1 MPDLALHPV
10 YLVLLDLLRQQIG
23 LDPESACAGKV
34 PQALAD
40 LGVTDDDCL
49 STYVQAAQRQPASLR
64 DLIRK
69 IVVHETWLFRE
80 PAAFDVLV
88 RAGLEVTA
96 AGRRFKVLSAPCST
110 GEEPV
115 SIAMALI
122 EAGVPRALID
132 IVAMDISPDAVE
144 QARRGSFTELAFRG
158 LTPEWRQARFVRDEH
173 RWRLKERL
181 DDMIRFEAANLM
193 DLPGHIAQE
202 RFDAVFCR
210 NLLIYL
216 DTPARRQVFA
226 TLRLLARPDSGLIFV
241 GHAES
246 TDAFQGELARVAVPM
261 SFGFHNRPAV
271 ARPVAK
277 VLPSAAKAVAPMR
290 PRETAAHKA
299 VATMIAPLGASV
311 PASSSVIALSKAL
324 ASTPRVKGGSTPL
337 RGDPLQEVRLLADRG
352 ELDRAVTLCEQTI
365 LKYPDLADA
374 RCYRGVLAVAAGQP
388 QVARACFTKALYLDP
403 RHADSL
409 HHLMLLAQGEGDAI
423 GAQRLRERLQRLQ
436 SDVAGEVRP

>member
-1 MPDLALHPV
+1 MPDLVGHPV
-10 YLVLLDLLRQQIG
+10 YVVLLDLLRQQIG

-34 PQALAD
+34 PQALVE
-40 LGVTDDDCL
+40 LGVADESGLTA
-49 STYVQAAQRQPASLR
+49 YVQLAQRQPVSLR
-64 DLIRK
+64 DLVRK
-69 IVVHETWLFRE
+69 IVVHETWFFRE
-80 PAAFDVLV
+80 PAAFEVLV
-88 RAGLEVTA
+88 RAGLEAVA

-122 EAGVPRALID
+122 EAGVPRGLLD
-132 IVAMDISPDAVE
+132 IVALDISPDAVV

-158 LTPEWRQARFVRDEH
+158 TTPEWRQARFVREEH
-173 RWRLKERL
+173 RWRLKDSL
-181 DDMIRFEAANLM
+181 DDVIRFEAANLM

-226 TLRLLARPDSGLIFV
+226 TLRALARPDSGLIFV

-261 SFGFHNRPAV
+261 SFGFHNRPA
-271 ARPVAK
+271 ATQPVAK
-277 VLPSAAKAVAPMR
+277 AMPLATRTVLPMR
-290 PRETAAHKA
+290 PRAA
-299 VATMIAPLGASV
+299 VATMIAPAGGAS
-311 PASSSVIALSKAL
+311 
-324 ASTPRVKGGSTPL
+324 PRRAVNAPPPS
-337 RGDPLQEVRLLADRG
+337 RDPLQEVRLLADRG

-365 LKYPDLADA
+365 AQHPDLAEA

-409 HHLMLLAQGEGDAI
+409 HHLMLLAQGEGDAT

-436 SDVAGEVRP
+436 ADVAGEVRS

>member
-1 MPDLALHPV
+1 MPELEQHPV

-40 LGVTDDDCL
+40 LGVAGEQRL
-49 STYVQAAQRQPASLR
+49 QAYVMAARREPASLR
-64 DLIRK
+64 DLIRR
-69 IVVHETWLFRE
+69 IVVHETWFFRE
-80 PAAFDVLV
+80 PAAFEVLV
-88 RAGLEVTA
+88 RAGLEAAA

-122 EAGVPRALID
+122 EAGVPRRLID
-132 IVAMDISPDAVE
+132 IVAMDISPDAIA
-144 QARRGSFTELAFRG
+144 QARRGSFAEMAFRG
-158 LTPEWRQARFVRDEH
+158 TTPEWRQARFVRDEN
-173 RWRLKERL
+173 RWRLKDGL
-181 DDMIRFEAANLM
+181 DDVIRFEAANLM

-226 TLRLLARPDSGLIFV
+226 TLKTLARPDSGLIFV

-261 SFGFHNRPAV
+261 SFGFHNRPVAV
-271 ARPVAK
+271 RPAAK
-277 VLPSAAKAVAPMR
+277 VPAPAASAIAPVR
-290 PRETAAHKA
+290 ARAGAAA
-299 VATMIAPLGASV
+299 MIASV
-311 PASSSVIALSKAL
+311 S
-324 ASTPRVKGGSTPL
+324 ASTGAPAPRVAVVAQPVRDPL
-337 RGDPLQEVRLLADRG
+337 REVRLLADRG
-352 ELDRAVTLCEQTI
+352 ELAGAVTLCEQI
-365 LKYPDLADA
+365 IQKHPDLADA

-388 QVARACFTKALYLDP
+388 QVARACFTKALYLNP

-409 HHLMLLAQGEGDAI
+409 HHLMLLAQGEGDAT

-436 SDVAGEVRP
+436 TEMAGEVRP

>member
-1 MPDLALHPV
+1 MPDLVLHPL

-34 PQALAD
+34 PQALAE
-40 LGVTDDDCL
+40 LGVGDEQGL
-49 STYVQAAQRQPASLR
+49 HAFVQAAQRQPASLR

-69 IVVHETWLFRE
+69 IVVHETWFFRE
-80 PAAFDVLV
+80 PAAFEVLV
-88 RAGLEVTA
+88 RAGLEA
-96 AGRRFKVLSAPCST
+96 WASGRRFRVLSAPCST

-115 SIAMALI
+115 SIAMALL
-122 EAGVPRALID
+122 EAGVPRGLID
-132 IVAMDISPDAVE
+132 IVAMDISPDAVA
-144 QARRGSFTELAFRG
+144 QARLGSFTELAFRG
-158 LTPEWRQARFVRDEH
+158 TTPDWRQARFVRDEH
-173 RWRLKERL
+173 RWRLKDGL
-181 DDMIRFEAANLM
+181 DDVIRFEVANLM

-226 TLRLLARPDSGLIFV
+226 TLRSLAKADSGLIFV

-261 SFGFHNRPAV
+261 SFGFHNRPV
-271 ARPVAK
+271 AAR
-277 VLPSAAKAVAPMR
+277 
-290 PRETAAHKA
+290 TAAIA
-299 VATMIAPLGASV
+299 SQPAARGATPMSLRGTGAASRAGVATMIAPAGSAGSATVLQSAKATAS
-311 PASSSVIALSKAL
+311 ALRGVHAL
-324 ASTPRVKGGSTPL
+324 PTPR
-337 RGDPLQEVRLLADRG
+337 DPLQEVRLLADRG

-365 LKYPDLADA
+365 QKHPDLADA

-388 QVARACFTKALYLDP
+388 LVARACFTKALYLDP

-409 HHLMLLAQGEGDAI
+409 HHLMLLAQGEGDAM
-423 GAQRLRERLQRLQ
+423 GAQRLRDRLQRLQ
-436 SDVAGEVRP
+436 TDLAGEVRS

>member
-40 LGVTDDDCL
+40 LGVLDEHGMTA
-49 STYVQAAQRQPASLR
+49 YVQAAQRQPSSLR
-64 DLIRK
+64 DLVRK

-80 PAAFDVLV
+80 PAAFEVLV

-96 AGRRFKVLSAPCST
+96 SGRRFKVLSAPCST

-122 EAGVPRALID
+122 EAGVPRSLID

-158 LTPEWRQARFVRDEH
+158 LTPEWRQARFVRDEQ
-173 RWRLKERL
+173 RWRLKDSL
-181 DDMIRFEAANLM
+181 GDVIRFEAANLM

-226 TLRLLARPDSGLIFV
+226 TLRALARPDSGLIFV

-246 TDAFQGELARVAVPM
+246 TDAFHGELARVAVPM
-261 SFGFHNRPAV
+261 SFGFHNRPV
-271 ARPVAK
+271 VVRPVAK
-277 VLPSAAKAVAPMR
+277 VSAAVARGVAPMR
-290 PRETAAHKA
+290 PRETVARQA
-299 VATMIAPLGASV
+299 VATMIAP
-311 PASSSVIALSKAL
+311 SKA
-324 ASTPRVKGGSTPL
+324 ASPPSR
-337 RGDPLQEVRLLADRG
+337 DPLNDVRMLADRG

-365 LKYPDLADA
+365 LKHPDLADA

-388 QVARACFTKALYLDP
+388 RVARACFTKALYLDP

-409 HHLMLLAQGEGDAI
+409 HHLMLLAQGEGDAM

-436 SDVAGEVRP
+436 SNEAGEVRP